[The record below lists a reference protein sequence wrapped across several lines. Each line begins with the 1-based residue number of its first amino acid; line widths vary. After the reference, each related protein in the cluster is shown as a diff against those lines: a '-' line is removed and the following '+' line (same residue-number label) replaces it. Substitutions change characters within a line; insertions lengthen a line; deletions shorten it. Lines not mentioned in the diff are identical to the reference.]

1 MNFNLL
7 VNSSIFIVFLFSS
20 CFQERSS
27 SKSADVKEPMIE
39 KNQRSDSIQ
48 DSPTLVSDSS
58 KRQIVV
64 YRKGCSELEVIYDLD
79 WSIQQNQKWFKK
91 YQIEVLQDTVTD
103 DCGYKLIKG
112 SANQRIKSVQT
123 DVDLYFLMKDF
134 FELED

>member
-1 MNFNLL
+1 
-7 VNSSIFIVFLFSS
+7 
-20 CFQERSS
+20 
-27 SKSADVKEPMIE
+27 MIE

-91 YQIEVLQDTVTD
+91 YQIEVVQDTVTD
-103 DCGYKLIKG
+103 DCGYKLIKESANKE